1 MKQRLIDIISDENQD
16 RQKACESF
24 VLSQAF
30 CALFFGINTDCEF
43 VDQRQIFAEFT
54 TDNGGQNRENQSGP
68 IESDNHRGC
77 HNTPAVLQPKGNIGN
92 DERMCKIG
100 KIGMLAQN
108 MEQCIQALRII
119 LIGKDGKEEQARSD
133 GVEDTPGAQLMC
145 RVNGL

>member
-100 KIGMLAQN
+100 KIGMLA
-108 MEQCIQALRII
+108 
-119 LIGKDGKEEQARSD
+119 
-133 GVEDTPGAQLMC
+133 
-145 RVNGL
+145 